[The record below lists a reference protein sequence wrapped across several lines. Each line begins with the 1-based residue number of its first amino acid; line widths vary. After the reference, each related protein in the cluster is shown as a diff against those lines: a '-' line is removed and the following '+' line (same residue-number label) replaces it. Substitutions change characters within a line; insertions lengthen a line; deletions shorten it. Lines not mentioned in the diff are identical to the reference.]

1 MAYSMG
7 DLKKGLKIEVDGIP
21 FKIIEYQHV
30 KPGKGPAFVRVK
42 IKSFIHNRVK
52 L

>member
-1 MAYSMG
+1 MEFWQNIE
-7 DLKKGLKIEVDGIP
+7 KK
-21 FKIIEYQHV
+21 H
-30 KPGKGPAFVRVK
+30 VK